1 MIVGWGRE
9 KLGLPFGTQ
18 KFEMSIRHPNG
29 DIKQA
34 VVYISLEF
42 SREVG
47 AENINLRISGIRRR
61 DELSKVVSDDRKD
74 IQGLSPGTFQR

>member
-1 MIVGWGRE
+1 MELSLAENRKPCRGRMFVGWRRE

-34 VVYISLEF
+34 VVYVSLEF

-47 AENINLRISGIRRR
+47 AENINLRVSGI
-61 DELSKVVSDDRKD
+61 
-74 IQGLSPGTFQR
+74 